1 MLKRPVIALV
11 TAYNEEKTIGNV
23 LDVLKKCSNV
33 DRIQVVDDGSHDA
46 TRQIAEQKEVPVISL
61 PNRIPVGKAII
72 HHLSNIPEK
81 DCTLLWCDADLI
93 NLAVEHIES
102 ILKNLEDNDVAM
114 SIGGKDHFAFLPFP
128 ISAIFPLWIINKSLP
143 IFTFF
148 NFYLGGERAIHR
160 QVFEKAIRYSKLSS
174 GYGIII
180 LLNLYCKKFDK
191 GYVATFLPKLTH
203 REKYQKWGWKGFL
216 EIIPQ
221 MFQFFIAHIKIRI
234 MLYRDYSKRR

>member
-1 MLKRPVIALV
+1 MIIRPVIALV

-23 LDVLKKCSNV
+23 LDVLKKCPTV
-33 DRIQVVDDGSHDA
+33 DRIQVVDDGSNDA
-46 TRQIAEQKEVPVISL
+46 TRQIAQQKEVPVITL

-81 DCTLLWCDADLI
+81 VCSLLWCDADLI
-93 NLAVEHIES
+93 NLSVEHIES
-102 ILKNLEDNDVAM
+102 ILENLNKNDVAM
-114 SIGGKDHFAFLPFP
+114 SIGCKDHFAFLPFP
-128 ISAIFPLWIINKSLP
+128 ISTIFPLWVINKSLP
-143 IFTFF
+143 VFTFF
-148 NFYLGGERAIHR
+148 DFYLGGERAIHKE
-160 QVFEKAIRYSKLSS
+160 VFEKAIQYSNLST

-180 LLNLYCKKFDK
+180 LLNLYCSKFDR

-221 MFQFFIAHIKIRI
+221 MFQFIIAHIKIRI
-234 MLYRDYSKRR
+234 MLFRDYSKK